1 MKCADAGKRSEPL
14 AGETRTDMADIDN
27 DEHLRIDG
35 RTARRDRNR
44 TAVLDAVI
52 DLFAEGN
59 LTPGVHDVADRSG
72 VSLRSVYRYFDDVD
86 DLIAAAIDRR
96 IEAAAPLFATPD
108 DAGASTE
115 DRIRL
120 FCERRVALFLE
131 IRSVYRASVIRSAD
145 QSRLRIRVRRS
156 REALDQQTATTFA
169 GELDALPEAERVVVC
184 EMLDALSQF
193 DTIERL
199 LDERGHDP
207 AGAVEFLVRAFLRVL
222 APVQARDS
230 SGV

>member
-1 MKCADAGKRSEPL
+1 
-14 AGETRTDMADIDN
+14 MARIEN
-27 DEHLRIDG
+27 DEQLRIDG

-52 DLFAEGN
+52 DLFAEGD
-59 LTPGVHDVADRSG
+59 LTPGVHDVAERSG

-108 DAGASTE
+108 DAGSSTE
-115 DRIRL
+115 DRIRV

-131 IRSVYRASVIRSAD
+131 IRTVYRASVIRSAD
-145 QSRLRIRVRRS
+145 QSRLQTRVQRS
-156 REALDQQTATTFA
+156 RDALDQQTATTFA
-169 GELDALPEAERVVVC
+169 PELDQLPESDRAVVC

-193 DTIERL
+193 DTLERL
-199 LDERGHDP
+199 MDERGHD
-207 AGAVEFLVRAFLRVL
+207 AVGATEFLSQAFVRVL
-222 APVQARDS
+222 CPTPIRNGATV
-230 SGV
+230 